1 MHTHQWTTNHNTTNE
16 VSFFVVPNVRAS
28 GCVNIWKVLN
38 KVDQSSLS
46 DTDER
51 VGVMKKG
58 PQLTRVG
65 MVKLIKVIQSQGL
78 TIEVNNIISHT

>member
-16 VSFFVVPNVRAS
+16 VNIFVVLNVRAS

-38 KVDQSSLS
+38 KPDRLSLS

-51 VGVMKKG
+51 VVVMKKE
-58 PQLTRVG
+58 LLNTRVG
-65 MVKLIKVIQSQGL
+65 MVKLIKVIQSRGL
-78 TIEVNNIISHT
+78 TELLNSIISHT

>member
-16 VSFFVVPNVRAS
+16 VSFFVVLNARAS

-38 KVDQSSLS
+38 NLDRLSLS

-51 VGVMKKG
+51 VVVMKKE
-58 PQLTRVG
+58 LLNTRGG

-78 TIEVNNIISHT
+78 TIGPN